1 MNQRNNMEFN
11 LFLRCL
17 KDCAD
22 KMDETSFIFLDD
34 ESRGECIL
42 GYLPVATIFD
52 ALGIKHKRHCD
63 EPYWI
68 GTGCDFERGASF
80 LTAEEML
87 DAKAYGGRSIKSAWN
102 HVYVISLGGM
112 PLDMWFSVC
121 CPFRQDV
128 VDEDDYWRIR

>member
-22 KMDETSFIFLDD
+22 TMDETSFVFLDD

-42 GYLPVATIFD
+42 GYTSVATIIGP
-52 ALGIKHKRHCD
+52 LGIIHKQHYD

-87 DAKAYGGRSIKSAWN
+87 EAKAYGGRSIKSAWD
-102 HVYVISLGGM
+102 HVYLISLGGM

-121 CPFRQDV
+121 CPFRQEV
-128 VDEDDYWRIR
+128 VEEDGYWKTR